1 MSRLTLKEKISY
13 GLGDFGNGFMFD
25 LGQAYLLIFY
35 TDVAGLPGAV
45 AGGVFLFTKI
55 FDAFMDP
62 IAGSFVDGRSRIG
75 RFGRFRPVMMYSSI
89 ALAVLTVFTFLTP
102 GPPRASTWS
111 TPTPPTWPGASST
124 RSPTSRTARWGR

>member
-1 MSRLTLKEKISY
+1 MRRSIRMSRLTLKEKISY

-62 IAGSFVDGRSRIG
+62 MAGTFIDGRSRIG
-75 RFGRFRPVMMYSSI
+75 RVGRFRPGVVYSSV
-89 ALAVLTVFTFLTP
+89 ALAGLTGFKFLP
-102 GPPRASTWS
+102 
-111 TPTPPTWPGASST
+111 PGAAGGVN
-124 RSPTSRTARWGR
+124 PGYAHAALM